1 MRQDTTPQ
9 PNKLASRRARGR
21 KTTRDTLNRNQ
32 SPNRPTTNLGTTG
45 MTIRYLGLALF
56 ISSIFLLSC
65 LSLSRY
71 APTAPPSEV
80 PFRMLARNRLLLRV
94 AAVGRLRMQV
104 VLTLAL
110 GGMAIWTIL
119 AMAHGPD
126 DKKWAYG
133 TLGTVL
139 GYWLKG

>member
-1 MRQDTTPQ
+1 
-9 PNKLASRRARGR
+9 
-21 KTTRDTLNRNQ
+21 
-32 SPNRPTTNLGTTG
+32 
-45 MTIRYLGLALF
+45 MTFRYLGLALF
-56 ISSIFLLSC
+56 IFSVFLLGC

-71 APTAPPSEV
+71 APDAPQSEV
-80 PFRMLARNRLLLRV
+80 PFRTLARNRLRLRL

-110 GGMAIWTIL
+110 GGAAIWIIMGTEY
-119 AMAHGPD
+119 GPD

-133 TLGTVL
+133 TLGTVV

>member
-1 MRQDTTPQ
+1 
-9 PNKLASRRARGR
+9 
-21 KTTRDTLNRNQ
+21 
-32 SPNRPTTNLGTTG
+32 

-56 ISSIFLLSC
+56 ILSVLLLGC

-71 APTAPPSEV
+71 APTAPLSEV
-80 PFRMLARNRLLLRV
+80 PFRMLARNRLRLRV

-110 GGMAIWTIL
+110 GGAAIWIISAT
-119 AMAHGPD
+119 AHGPD

-133 TLGTVL
+133 ALGTVL

>member
-1 MRQDTTPQ
+1 
-9 PNKLASRRARGR
+9 
-21 KTTRDTLNRNQ
+21 
-32 SPNRPTTNLGTTG
+32 

-56 ISSIFLLSC
+56 ILSVFVLGCLL
-65 LSLSRY
+65 LSRY
-71 APTAPPSEV
+71 APTAALSKV
-80 PFRMLARNRLLLRV
+80 PFRSLATNCLRLRV
-94 AAVGRLRMQV
+94 AAVGRSRMQV

-110 GGMAIWTIL
+110 AGAAIWIIL
-119 AMAHGPD
+119 ATTHGPD